1 MCESDCNQDAWCI
14 KEWRKKDEN
23 ISVANEVM
31 PRTATICCKRYIH
44 SPSFSTRVCGKEKK
58 EKLSR
63 DRIAL
68 LGGMVVIMTLS
79 VADTFS
85 RVLAFGEG
93 KGEEILSGFVGGER
107 VIESFSSLTA
117 A

>member
-1 MCESDCNQDAWCI
+1 MKATAIRMLGALRSGE
-14 KEWRKKDEN
+14 KRRKKY

-44 SPSFSTRVCGKEKK
+44 SPSFSTHACGKEK

-63 DRIAL
+63 DRITL

-79 VADTFS
+79 VADTFL
-85 RVLAFGEG
+85 RVLAFREG

>member
-1 MCESDCNQDAWCI
+1 MKATAIRILGALRSGE
-14 KEWRKKDEN
+14 KRRKKY

-31 PRTATICCKRYIH
+31 PRTATICRKRYIH

-63 DRIAL
+63 DRITVSGA
-68 LGGMVVIMTLS
+68 MVVIMTLS